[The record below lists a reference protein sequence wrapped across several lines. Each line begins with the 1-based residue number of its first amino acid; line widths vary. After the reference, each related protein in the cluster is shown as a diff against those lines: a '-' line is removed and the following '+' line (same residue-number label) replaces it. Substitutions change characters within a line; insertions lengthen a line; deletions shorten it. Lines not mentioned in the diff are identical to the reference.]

1 MAYAALGN
9 KEQAWECYWQA
20 LDITEEIGDQEGKS
34 RVLRNISAIYLDEHR
49 HDLALAALLLAKD
62 VLNETQNPGRN
73 KMQRDIDKLRNE
85 IGDEQ
90 FEVLLTSIEPQA
102 QQLMEQARQ

>member
-1 MAYAALGN
+1 M
-9 KEQAWECYWQA
+9 
-20 LDITEEIGDQEGKS
+20 
-34 RVLRNISAIYLDEHR
+34 
-49 HDLALAALLLAKD
+49 
-62 VLNETQNPGRN
+62 QNPDRN

-90 FEVLLTSIEPQA
+90 FEVLLTRIEPQA